1 MGKLTVIIEPQYG
14 CETRAKLTY
23 RCLHMAILTNK
34 SEYGKQELQDDVRAL
49 LATQKNELVGEL
61 AQAMANQFNNIM
73 MAVTSYAELEL
84 KKANRRDRHGLEQVL
99 NNATRATSLIQK
111 LLAFSRKHKSS
122 PRPMELGAVITDT
135 SALLRELLGEHADLN
150 IELESDSEMICADR
164 VDIEQALFALVI
176 IARDATNG
184 AGQVTV
190 STSTVDLDQKFVG
203 GSDGV
208 TPGKYVVLC
217 VENDEPATAGES
229 DLDQSQRV
237 SLSLAAVRGF
247 IRNGHGLAR
256 FANEPGVGS
265 SFKLYFP
272 ISTVEAVE
280 EQSRTLPRNPA
291 VARTILVVED
301 DDAVRV
307 PAAEFLMMEG
317 FKVLQARTG
326 AEALNVVKQ
335 SRSPLDMLVTDIFMP
350 KMNGHEVAAI
360 LLEQHPDLKVLY
372 ISGDPGRTAL
382 PAANG
387 VSPDATLRKPF
398 RLNTLR
404 DMIHELLGE

>member
-1 MGKLTVIIEPQYG
+1 MT
-14 CETRAKLTY
+14 
-23 RCLHMAILTNK
+23 MLTNK
-34 SEYGKQELQDDVRAL
+34 SEYGNQEPQHDLRAL

-84 KKANRRDRHGLEQVL
+84 KKSNRKDRHGLEQVL

-111 LLAFSRKHKSS
+111 LLAFSRKHTSS
-122 PRPMELGAVITDT
+122 PQALELDAVITDM
-135 SALLRELLGEHADLN
+135 SALLKELLGEHADLN
-150 IELESDSEMICADR
+150 LVLDANSEIICADR
-164 VDIEQALFALVI
+164 VDVEQALLALVV
-176 IARDATNG
+176 IARDATDG

-190 STSTVDLDQKFVG
+190 STSTVNLDQEFVG
-203 GSDGV
+203 ANDGAE
-208 TPGKYVVLC
+208 PGRHVVLC
-217 VENDEPATAGES
+217 VANDEPATARES
-229 DLDQSQRV
+229 NLDQGQRV

-247 IRNGHGLAR
+247 IKDGRGLAR

-272 ISTVEAVE
+272 ASSKEAAE
-280 EQSRTLPRNPA
+280 EHSRTLPRNPA

-326 AEALNVVKQ
+326 AEALSVVKQ
-335 SRSPLDMLVTDIFMP
+335 SRSSLDMLVTDIFMP
-350 KMNGHEVAAI
+350 KMNGHEVAGI

-372 ISGDPGRTAL
+372 ISGDPGRAAL
-382 PAANG
+382 PTANG

-398 RLNTLR
+398 RLNILR
-404 DMIHELLGE
+404 DMIHDLLGE